1 MCLCACVC
9 VCLRG
14 KYWLGKNANWQDRWL
29 TSKSP
34 STCSASAGIKYLP
47 VFSKSVIWTFKKILV
62 SSKMLNWFFKF
73 YLNIRF
79 LKVLHEVCFILAWSN
94 SYSEFY
100 ELNKKLLVLKFF
112 VHVKVMWWQ
121 TVNLDVVNEGSDPFN
136 DEEWPM
142 M

>member
-1 MCLCACVC
+1 MRYVLF
-9 VCLRG
+9 
-14 KYWLGKNANWQDRWL
+14 WL
-29 TSKSP
+29 S
-34 STCSASAGIKYLP
+34 
-47 VFSKSVIWTFKKILV
+47 
-62 SSKMLNWFFKF
+62 
-73 YLNIRF
+73 
-79 LKVLHEVCFILAWSN
+79 WSN